1 MTSSTA
7 AAQPPA
13 RDRVDIMASQPADTT
28 ANGSGPGSST
38 SRHHHEHHQAVLNRL
53 ARIEGH
59 VRAVRRMVEQD
70 TPCPEVLVQL
80 AAVRSALNSVG
91 RVILEDHLQNC
102 MVDAARQGDYQDALR
117 DLKNSL
123 DKFID

>member
-1 MTSSTA
+1 MANKSSGTA
-7 AAQPPA
+7 KPGPVSNAN
-13 RDRVDIMASQPADTT
+13 TT
-28 ANGSGPGSST
+28 P
-38 SRHHHEHHQAVLNRL
+38 HHHEHHQAVLNRL

-91 RVILEDHLQNC
+91 RVILEDHLQSC
-102 MVDAARQGDYQDALR
+102 MVEAAQEGDYHEALR

-123 DKFID
+123 DKFIG